1 MMDWHVMADIVTASA
16 TVVAAIAAVVATIGG
31 FRQGLLSWRS
41 YLHIGIHV
49 DSVCNGFLTVMT
61 VVENKGLGR
70 KELENAL
77 LLIGPENE
85 SPLDTMCKIG
95 LPVDSTNDIMKCDID
110 DIKSGPDGRC
120 LIPID
125 FYYSENVRIADEK
138 MSYRVPISTR
148 NMRTGVPYSVRFFI
162 YAPGRLHR
170 STQDCFILPKG
181 DGG

>member
-1 MMDWHVMADIVTASA
+1 MVGWHVIADIVTTSA
-16 TVVAAIAAVVATIGG
+16 AVVTAIAAVVATIGG

-49 DSVCNGFLTVMT
+49 DSVYNGFLTVMT

-85 SPLDTMCKIG
+85 SPLDTMSKIG
-95 LPVDSTNDIMKCDID
+95 LLVDSTNDIMKYRIGS
-110 DIKSGPDGRC
+110 IIWGPKGRC
-120 LIPID
+120 LIPLD
-125 FYYSENVRIADEK
+125 FYYSENVWIADEK
-138 MSYRVPISTR
+138 VSYRVPIRTR
-148 NMRTGVPYSVRFFI
+148 GMKKGKPYSVRFFVGT
-162 YAPGRLHR
+162 PGRLHR